1 VTLCLEKSIV
11 ADHLSAIAARESRG
25 WAERK
30 SKLTPKRETKAPTR
44 RRKAPPAPAPDR
56 PRDDQLP
63 RTILASLENSKAEDV
78 VAIDVAGKT
87 TLADTMI
94 VATGRSNVHVGA
106 IADHLAKAVRAA
118 GYPPP
123 RLEGLRNGDWVLLD
137 AGDAIVHIFRP
148 EVRQFY
154 NLEKLWSA
162 DRPHEIQPAR
172 AG

>member
-1 VTLCLEKSIV
+1 M
-11 ADHLSAIAARESRG
+11 AAGESRG
-25 WAERK
+25 QAERT
-30 SKLTPKRETKAPTR
+30 SKLTLKRETKAPMR
-44 RRKAPPAPAPDR
+44 RRKAPPAPDL

-63 RTILASLENSKAEDV
+63 RAILASLENSKAENV

-94 VATGRSNVHVGA
+94 VATGRSTVHVGA

-118 GYPPP
+118 GYPTP
-123 RLEGLRNGDWVLLD
+123 RLEGLPNCDWVLLD

-162 DRPHEIQPAR
+162 DRPHEVQPAR

>member
-1 VTLCLEKSIV
+1 M
-11 ADHLSAIAARESRG
+11 AALESRG
-25 WAERK
+25 RAERT
-30 SKLTPKRETKAPTR
+30 SKLTLKRESKAPTR

-56 PRDDQLP
+56 PRDNHLP
-63 RTILASLENSKAEDV
+63 RAILASLENSKAENV
-78 VAIDVAGKT
+78 VAIDVTGKT
-87 TLADTMI
+87 SLADTMI

-118 GYPPP
+118 GYPTP
-123 RLEGLRNGDWVLLD
+123 RLEGLPNCDWVLLD

-162 DRPHEIQPAR
+162 DRPHEIQSAR

>member
-1 VTLCLEKSIV
+1 MDR
-11 ADHLSAIAARESRG
+11 ANRAAK
-25 WAERK
+25 AERK
-30 SKLTPKRETKAPTR
+30 PNLTPTRETKAPLR
-44 RRKAPPAPAPDR
+44 RRKASPAPVPDR
-56 PRDDQLP
+56 PRDALLP
-63 RTILASLENSKAEDV
+63 RAILASLENSKAEDI

-87 TLADTMI
+87 SLADTMI

-118 GYPPP
+118 GYPTP
-123 RLEGLRNGDWVLLD
+123 RLEGLPNCDWVLLD

-162 DRPHEIQPAR
+162 DRPHEVQPAR
-172 AG
+172 AS

>member
-1 VTLCLEKSIV
+1 M
-11 ADHLSAIAARESRG
+11 AARESRG
-25 WAERK
+25 RAERT
-30 SKLTPKRETKAPTR
+30 SKLTLKRETKAPTR
-44 RRKAPPAPAPDR
+44 RRKAPPSPPPDR
-56 PRDDQLP
+56 PRDNQLP
-63 RTILASLENSKAEDV
+63 RAILASLENSKAENV
-78 VAIDVAGKT
+78 VAIDVTGKT
-87 TLADTMI
+87 SLADTMI

-118 GYPPP
+118 GYPTP
-123 RLEGLRNGDWVLLD
+123 RLEGLPNCDWVLLD